1 MTEKKYSLCFPGQ
14 GSQSIGMGKEIYDAF
29 PSARDIFHEADDSLS
44 FNLTK
49 LIFEGDENELTLT
62 KNSQPAIMTVSIAA
76 LSALTNELG
85 AKLNP
90 VCVAGHSLGEYTALV
105 ASNVISFRDGVK
117 LVRNRGIFMQE
128 AVPEGVGSMAAL
140 MGVDVEG
147 AKKLCE
153 KISQNNEIQPAN
165 FNSPGQ
171 VVISGLTEYIDK
183 ALEEAKNF
191 GAKRAKKL
199 NVSAPFHSKF
209 MKPAAEKLKLEFE
222 KISWSEAKYDI
233 IANVN
238 SNPVKNPDVIRDCLY
253 SQTFSPVLWEQS
265 VNFMVDDL
273 GVDTFFEIGAG
284 EVLSGLIK
292 RCKKGLNLYSSST
305 PQKLENICSVLEENN

>member
-1 MTEKKYSLCFPGQ
+1 MKYSLCFPGQ

-29 PSARDIFHEADDSLS
+29 PSAKDIFHEADDSLS

-76 LSALTNELG
+76 LTALTNELG

-147 AKKLCE
+147 AKKLCSE
-153 KISQNNEIQPAN
+153 ISPDNEIQPAN

-171 VVISGLTEYIDK
+171 VVISGLTEYINK
-183 ALEEAKNF
+183 AIDEA
-191 GAKRAKKL
+191 
-199 NVSAPFHSKF
+199 
-209 MKPAAEKLKLEFE
+209 
-222 KISWSEAKYDI
+222 I
-233 IANVN
+233 IAISKSLVF
-238 SNPVKNPDVIRDCLY
+238 I
-253 SQTFSPVLWEQS
+253 
-265 VNFMVDDL
+265 
-273 GVDTFFEIGAG
+273 
-284 EVLSGLIK
+284 
-292 RCKKGLNLYSSST
+292 
-305 PQKLENICSVLEENN
+305 